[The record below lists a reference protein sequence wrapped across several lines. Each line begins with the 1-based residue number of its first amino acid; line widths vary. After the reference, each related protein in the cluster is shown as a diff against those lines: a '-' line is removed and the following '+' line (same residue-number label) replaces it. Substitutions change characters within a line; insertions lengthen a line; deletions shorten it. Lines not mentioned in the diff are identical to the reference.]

1 MASLNNIGCGSGKKN
16 QTRLFCYPLTL
27 HYLCKRYET
36 KRGKQRRRTPDRL
49 GCACACHNADAPVY
63 RHGAF
68 LYARRATGGA
78 CGDGDARPGKF
89 YIALFSRGICI
100 QAADAALAC
109 GVVLNAAGLCVGDD
123 GPSAVGIGLYR
134 YVLRLFCV
142 FLEALSCGQGVDCHV
157 GADHVV

>member
-1 MASLNNIGCGSGKKN
+1 MASLNNIGCGSGKKIE
-16 QTRLFCYPLTL
+16 QALFFPLTL

-36 KRGKQRRRTPDRL
+36 KRGKQRRRAPDRL

-68 LYARRATGGA
+68 LYARRATRGS
-78 CGDGDARPGKF
+78 CGNGDARPGKF

-142 FLEALSCGQGVDCHV
+142 IFEELKNGKGDDYYVGDDNGV
-157 GADHVV
+157 